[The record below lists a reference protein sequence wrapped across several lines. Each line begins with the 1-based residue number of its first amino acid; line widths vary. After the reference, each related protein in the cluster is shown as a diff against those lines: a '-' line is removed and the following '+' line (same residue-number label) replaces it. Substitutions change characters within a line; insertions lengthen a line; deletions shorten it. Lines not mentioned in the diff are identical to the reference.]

1 MINILFSTG
10 GNMAKKTIVFTGGGS
25 AGHVTPNIAI
35 INELDPKKWDI
46 KYIGSKKGIEKEIIK
61 KLDIPYY
68 QISSGKLRRYIDFEN
83 IIDLFRVVKGCFE
96 ARSILKKLRPHIVFS
111 KGGFVS
117 VPVIVAARSL
127 KIPIYIH
134 ESDMT
139 PGLANKISQRFA
151 TKIFTSFEETK
162 KFFPEDLT
170 MVIGSPIRNEILNG
184 SPEKGRAILG
194 FNTKLPILMVMGG
207 SLGAK
212 KINETVRESIKEL
225 TSQYQIVH
233 LCGKGNIDK
242 SLIGIQNYY
251 QFEYVHDELPDI
263 LAAADTVITRGG
275 SNAIFEFLA
284 LKIPMLIIPLSKQ
297 QSRGDQILNAKS
309 FEEKG
314 YSLTL
319 EEENLNDKT
328 LKDYL
333 VELEK
338 NRESFKTKMESS
350 EQGHA
355 INMILA
361 EIEKIRKLS

>member
-1 MINILFSTG
+1 MT
-10 GNMAKKTIVFTGGGS
+10 KRTIVFTGGGS

-35 INELDPKKWDI
+35 MNEMDHRIWNM
-46 KYIGSKKGIEKEIIK
+46 KYIGSNKGIERELIE
-61 KLDIPYY
+61 KLNIPYY
-68 QISSGKLRRYIDFEN
+68 PISSGKLRRYIDFEN
-83 IIDLFRVVKGCFE
+83 LVDVFRVIRGCFE
-96 ARSILKKLRPHIVFS
+96 ARAVLKKLRPNVVFS

-127 KIPIYIH
+127 GIPILIH

-162 KFFPEDLT
+162 NYFPKNQT
-170 MVIGSPIRNEILNG
+170 MVIGSPIRKEILNG
-184 SPEKGRAILG
+184 SAEKGRKFLG
-194 FNTKLPILMVMGG
+194 FNNNLPVLTIMGG
-207 SLGAK
+207 SLGAQ
-212 KINETVRESIKEL
+212 KINDAVRESIKQL
-225 TSQYQIVH
+225 TSKYQIVH
-233 LCGKGNIDK
+233 LCGKGNVDK
-242 SLIGIQNYY
+242 KLQGTPGYM

-263 LAAADTVITRGG
+263 LAATDSVITRGG

-319 EEENLNDKT
+319 EEENLTNESL
-328 LKDYL
+328 LKYL
-333 VELEK
+333 DQLEK
-338 NRESFKTKMESS
+338 NRVEFKSAMTNSV
-350 EQGHA
+350 QGQA
-355 INMILA
+355 IQTIID
-361 EIEKIRKLS
+361 EIERLK